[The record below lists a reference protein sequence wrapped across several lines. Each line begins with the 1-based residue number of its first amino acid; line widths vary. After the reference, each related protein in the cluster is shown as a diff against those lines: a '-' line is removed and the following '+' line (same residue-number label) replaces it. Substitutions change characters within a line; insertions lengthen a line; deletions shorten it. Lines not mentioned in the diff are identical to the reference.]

1 MAYARATAAQRLA
14 RCGQYAAW
22 QARKEAFR
30 RGRSWLQMYDEGVS
44 RGLRPVRPKGGGIWF
59 DWCMMNLGPPQR
71 EVEGVTVA
79 RVGLNVTVSG
89 AETTMVRR
97 VVRSER
103 KPGERWKR
111 AEPAVGYEA
120 RRGVR
125 RGLVMGRVK
134 KTRQTARVWLD
145 AGTVRRMST

>member
-1 MAYARATAAQRLA
+1 
-14 RCGQYAAW
+14 
-22 QARKEAFR
+22 
-30 RGRSWLQMYDEGVS
+30 
-44 RGLRPVRPKGGGIWF
+44 
-59 DWCMMNLGPPQR
+59 
-71 EVEGVTVA
+71 
-79 RVGLNVTVSG
+79 
-89 AETTMVRR
+89 MVRR

-120 RRGVR
+120 RWGVR

-145 AGTVRRMST
+145 AGTVRRMRRDLADGVRLRGEEALRHCRLVMADAYHESSRLAKI